1 MSIKIGDALLKLGV
15 DKSEFDKSMSEA
27 SQHVKTS
34 MEKMQTH
41 LRVASAAFMAL
52 GVAGLKMVSDARKLN
67 AELGQTA
74 LTLGVSTKEMR
85 NLALATTDVTFPLK
99 SVTATFDLLAR
110 AGIRNTEEMQ
120 KAAKAFDA
128 LADATGSS
136 AEVVADILIPAFKS
150 LGANMP
156 QTSAELDKFTW
167 LTKNTTVELEEFGSV
182 MQYVAMYGAD
192 LGVKLDDMI
201 AIMAALEAR
210 GISGSAATRLFRT
223 AVTQAAD
230 GSVTLNEALGV
241 SQEQIDG
248 FRQQMDGAIGITDE
262 YAKVANEQYGFMDK
276 LKQKWSEVTLQIG
289 SFLTPFES
297 MFAGMTALSPVMMFL
312 STSMGRNTIAWVTN
326 TAATIAHTVAL
337 VASKIAIGAVTVAQW
352 LWNAAMTA
360 NPIGIV
366 VLAIGV
372 LVAAIILMITN
383 WDKVVGAVKAVW
395 NTFKQVWDKV
405 VNFFKDVWKKIVDI
419 FKKYW
424 EFALLIIF
432 PPAGII
438 ALFKKYWEP
447 ISEFFKGI
455 WTKITGVFTAAWEGI
470 VNAFKSAVNF
480 ILGMINTLIGGFEG
494 FLNLAVKGL
503 NWFVDGINSATKLI
517 NRVLPSFLQIPIIP
531 MIGEIALPRIP
542 LMDMGGLVEGPG
554 LFRVGN
560 GVKEVVRYPEGLPG
574 LQDAGKSVGDTI
586 NINLGVLPGDDV
598 TARKV
603 ARMIKDVLGEES
615 RRTAFGQVNQGYFY
629 GRSSI

>member
-41 LRVASAAFMAL
+41 LRVAGAAFMAL

-85 NLALATTDVTFPLK
+85 NLALAMTDVTFPLK

-360 NPIGIV
+360 NPIGII

-405 VNFFKDVWKKIVDI
+405 VNFFKDIWKKIIDI

-455 WTKITGVFTAAWEGI
+455 WAKITGVFTAAWEGI

-554 LFRVGN
+554 LFRVGS
-560 GVKEVVRYPEGLPG
+560 GVKEVVRYPEGLTG